1 MKAAVKWL
9 QTSYLIGMIPIT
21 ETQWGGRFQ
30 VTGMIEWGQK
40 SKPKQILRASN
51 KTSKNP
57 PKNPMTNFQAIKISK
72 KQQMI

>member
-21 ETQWGGRFQ
+21 ETQWGGRFE
-30 VTGMIEWGQK
+30 VSGMIEWGQK

-57 PKNPMTNFQAIKISK
+57 PKKPMTNFQAIKISK